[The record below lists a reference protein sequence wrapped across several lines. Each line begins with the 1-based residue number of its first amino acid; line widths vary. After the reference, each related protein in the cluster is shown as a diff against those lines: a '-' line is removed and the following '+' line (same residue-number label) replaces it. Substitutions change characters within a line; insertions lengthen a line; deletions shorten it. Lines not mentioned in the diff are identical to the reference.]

1 MTDLI
6 SRPQNISG
14 SKLRKGRSWIHRI
27 TLALAV
33 LTPLVFITAAL
44 GAKFGLWSWQF
55 GLGTLTRGVGMKM
68 IMGSV
73 AFGLLAILATVLVKP
88 RKGWWI
94 GILALLV
101 GIGGMTKG
109 AATQKK
115 VASLPFIHDVTTDT
129 QNPPVF
135 TDVILDE
142 RAKTEGV
149 NTLDYIGKTAP
160 SGADWKEKKLVS
172 VLQTAAYP
180 NVRSLVLGDTP
191 DVAFGE
197 ALAATKSMGWTIKS
211 KNLEVGTIEA
221 TATTFWY
228 GFKDDVAI
236 RIRPAEG
243 GGSIVDVRSVSRV
256 GGSDIGANAARVEA
270 FLRKLSSYD

>member
-6 SRPQNISG
+6 TTPPKVSG
-14 SKLRKGRSWIHRI
+14 LKRRKARDVIHRI
-27 TLALAV
+27 ALVLAV
-33 LTPLVFITAAL
+33 LTPLVFMMAGF

-68 IMGSV
+68 LMGLV
-73 AFGLLAILATVLVKP
+73 AFGLLAVIATVLVKP
-88 RKGWWI
+88 RKGWWVGILTLII
-94 GILALLV
+94 GIA
-101 GIGGMTKG
+101 GMAKG
-109 AATQKK
+109 AATQKT

-135 TDVILDE
+135 TDVILTE
-142 RAKTEGV
+142 RGKVEGV
-149 NTLDYIGKTAP
+149 NTLEYIGKTAP
-160 SGADWKEKKLVS
+160 SGADLKEKTLVS

-197 ALAATKSMGWTIKS
+197 ALVVAKSMGWTIKS
-211 KNLEVGTIEA
+211 KNLEAGTIEA

-256 GGSDIGANAARVEA
+256 GGSDLGANAARVKA
-270 FLRKLSSYD
+270 FLGKLSG

>member
-6 SRPQNISG
+6 STPPKVSG
-14 SKLRKGRSWIHRI
+14 LKRRKARDIIHR
-27 TLALAV
+27 TALVLAV
-33 LTPLVFITAAL
+33 LTPLVFMMAGL

-68 IMGSV
+68 LVGSAV
-73 AFGLLAILATVLVKP
+73 FGLLSLFATALVIP

-101 GIGGMTKG
+101 GIAGMAKG
-109 AATQKK
+109 AATQKT

-129 QNPPVF
+129 QNPPIF
-135 TDVILDE
+135 TDVILGE
-142 RAKTEGV
+142 RGKVEGV
-149 NTLDYIGKTAP
+149 NTLEYIGKTAP
-160 SGADWKEKKLVS
+160 SGTDMKEKKLVS

-191 DVAFGE
+191 DVVFGQ
-197 ALAATKSMGWTIKS
+197 ALAEAKSMGWKLKS
-211 KNLEVGTIEA
+211 ENLEAGTLEA

-228 GFKDDVAI
+228 GFKDDVSI

-256 GGSDIGANAARVEA
+256 GGSDLGANAARVKA
-270 FLRKLSSYD
+270 FLGKLSG